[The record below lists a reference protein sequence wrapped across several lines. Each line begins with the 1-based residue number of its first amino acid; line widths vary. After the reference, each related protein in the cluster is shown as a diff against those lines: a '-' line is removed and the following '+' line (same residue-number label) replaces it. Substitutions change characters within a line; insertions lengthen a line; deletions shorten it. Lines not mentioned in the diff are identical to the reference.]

1 METTMKRPGF
11 WLLVGIPWLVT
22 LVALGVHLTLYHT
35 TDAAYAWTVVALV
48 FTILTGAL
56 PGCLKYTLKRPLTK
70 RVWLNIVVGDVSLVA
85 TAVATALASD
95 DGQVTM
101 WIAIC
106 ANALSAVGSHLV
118 FVFWDDG
125 REPRIPSPELVAYKT
140 RQDTNGE
147 WEHVYR
153 RANPDGTPFK
163 FDEPPETPPAAP
175 KSISLRCWWL
185 SWLLPLALFLFWFI
199 LSFVTSLHLGSYV
212 YMYATILYGLIVFY
226 ILPEDERSVWRALKV
241 TLLGVG
247 ILASSHSVGG
257 LGSVDDHGGRVALDW
272 TSFMVIQLLAILEH
286 SISRAT

>member
-1 METTMKRPGF
+1 MKRPGF
-11 WLLVGIPWLVT
+11 WLLVGAPWLVT

-35 TDAAYAWTVVALV
+35 TDAAYAWTVIALL
-48 FTILTGAL
+48 FTILTGVL
-56 PGCLKYTLKRPLTK
+56 PGCLRYTLKRSK
-70 RVWLNIVVGDVSLVA
+70 RVWLHIVVGDISLVA
-85 TAVATALASD
+85 TAVATALAFD

-101 WIAIC
+101 WIASC

-118 FVFWDDG
+118 FVFWDEG

-153 RANPDGTPFK
+153 LANPDGTPFK

-175 KSISLRCWWL
+175 KSISLRGI
-185 SWLLPLALFLFWFI
+185 LLLALFLFWFI
-199 LSFVTSLHLGSYV
+199 LSFVTSWHLGSYV
-212 YMYATILYGLIVFY
+212 YMYATILYGLIVFV

-272 TSFMVIQLLAILEH
+272 TSFMVIQLLAVLEH
-286 SISRAT
+286 STVNTEC

>member
-22 LVALGVHLTLYHT
+22 IGTLFINLWINN
-35 TDAAYAWTVVALV
+35 TDAGVTWTVVALV

-70 RVWLNIVVGDVSLVA
+70 RVWLHIVVGDVSLVA

-118 FVFWDDG
+118 FVFWDDTD
-125 REPRIPSPELVAYKT
+125 RIPRLGIPRLEPNPRPENIGSKSILNKNNEFEV
-140 RQDTNGE
+140 
-147 WEHVYR
+147 VYFY
-153 RANPDGTPFK
+153 PDGTPY
-163 FDEPPETPPAAP
+163 TATTAAP

-185 SWLLPLALFLFWFI
+185 SWLLLLALFLFWFI
-199 LSFVTSLHLGSYV
+199 LSFVTSWHLGSYV
-212 YMYATILYGLIVFY
+212 YMYATILYGLIVFVGDH
-226 ILPEDERSVWRALKV
+226 LPEDERSVWRALKV

-247 ILASSHSVGG
+247 ILASSHSIG
-257 LGSVDDHGGRVALDW
+257 LGRVDDNDTRLALDW
-272 TSFMVIQLLAILEH
+272 TSFMVIQLLAVLAH
-286 SISRAT
+286 ATT

>member
-1 METTMKRPGF
+1 MKRPGF

-22 LVALGVHLTLYHT
+22 IGTLFINLWINN
-35 TDAAYAWTVVALV
+35 TDAGVTWTVVALV
-48 FTILTGAL
+48 FTILTGVL

-70 RVWLNIVVGDVSLVA
+70 RVWLHIVVGDVSLVA

-118 FVFWDDG
+118 FVFWDEEYG
-125 REPRIPSPELVAYKT
+125 REPRRIANVPVASNIV
-140 RQDTNGE
+140 NG
-147 WEHVYR
+147 
-153 RANPDGTPFK
+153 K
-163 FDEPPETPPAAP
+163 LETIYQPISIAADPPAAP

-185 SWLLPLALFLFWFI
+185 SWLLLLALFLFWFI
-199 LSFVTSLHLGSYV
+199 LSFVTSWHLGSYV
-212 YMYATILYGLIVFY
+212 YMYATILYGLIACFD
-226 ILPEDERSVWRALKV
+226 PTRPVWRALKV

-257 LGSVDDHGGRVALDW
+257 LGSVDDHGSRVALDW
-272 TSFMVIQLLAILEH
+272 TSFMVIQLLAVLEH

>member
-1 METTMKRPGF
+1 MKRPGF

-22 LVALGVHLTLYHT
+22 IGTLFINLWINN
-35 TDAAYAWTVVALV
+35 TDAGVTWTVVALV

-70 RVWLNIVVGDVSLVA
+70 RVWLHIVVGDVSLVA

-118 FVFWDDG
+118 FVFWDDTD
-125 REPRIPSPELVAYKT
+125 RIPRLEPNPRPENIGSKSRLNK
-140 RQDTNGE
+140 NNE
-147 WEHVYR
+147 WEVVYFYT
-153 RANPDGTPFK
+153 DGTPY
-163 FDEPPETPPAAP
+163 TATTAAP

-185 SWLLPLALFLFWFI
+185 SWLLLLALFLFWFI
-199 LSFVTSLHLGSYV
+199 LSFVTSWHLGSYV
-212 YMYATILYGLIVFY
+212 YMYATILYGLIVFVGDH
-226 ILPEDERSVWRALKV
+226 LPEDERSVWRALKV

-247 ILASSHSVGG
+247 ILASSHSIG
-257 LGSVDDHGGRVALDW
+257 LGRVDDNDTRLALDW
-272 TSFMVIQLLAILEH
+272 TSFMVIQLLAVLAH
-286 SISRAT
+286 ATT

>member
-22 LVALGVHLTLYHT
+22 IGTLFINLWINN
-35 TDAAYAWTVVALV
+35 TDAGVTWTVVALV
-48 FTILTGAL
+48 FTILTGVL

-70 RVWLNIVVGDVSLVA
+70 RVWLHIVVGDVSLVA

-118 FVFWDDG
+118 FVFWDEEYG
-125 REPRIPSPELVAYKT
+125 REPRRIVNGPVASNIINGKLET
-140 RQDTNGE
+140 RYQPIFIAAD
-147 WEHVYR
+147 
-153 RANPDGTPFK
+153 
-163 FDEPPETPPAAP
+163 PPAAP

-185 SWLLPLALFLFWFI
+185 SWLLLLALFLFWFI
-199 LSFVTSLHLGSYV
+199 LSFVTSWHLGSYV
-212 YMYATILYGLIVFY
+212 YMYATILYGLIVFF

-247 ILASSHSVGG
+247 ILASSHSIG
-257 LGSVDDHGGRVALDW
+257 LGRVDDNDTRLALDW
-272 TSFMVIQLLAILEH
+272 TSFVAIQLLAILEH